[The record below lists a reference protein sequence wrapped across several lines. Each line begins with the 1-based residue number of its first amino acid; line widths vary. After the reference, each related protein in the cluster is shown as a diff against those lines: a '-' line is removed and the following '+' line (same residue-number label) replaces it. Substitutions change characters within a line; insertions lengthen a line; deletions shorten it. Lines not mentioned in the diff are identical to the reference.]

1 MVSYNIVMLQSFD
14 DLCGFSLHMVVTQE
28 LPKEDL
34 YAPPLNIRIFD
45 KRNFGFT
52 QYMPLVG
59 IHIIKSIKDFRV
71 DPDLSVEQEAADQ
84 GREEKGNLASSSCM
98 MLKVLLSSSY

>member
-1 MVSYNIVMLQSFD
+1 MVSYSIVMLQSFD
-14 DLCGFSLHMVVTQE
+14 DLCGFSLQLHMVVTQE

-59 IHIIKSIKDFRV
+59 IHIIKSLKDFRV

-84 GREEKGNLASSSCM
+84 GGEDLEKGGPSI
-98 MLKVLLSSSY
+98 

>member
-1 MVSYNIVMLQSFD
+1 MVSYTVMLQSCNAFIN
-14 DLCGFSLHMVVTQE
+14 FVTSPCTWSQK

-45 KRNFGFT
+45 KKNFGFI

-59 IHIIKSIKDFRV
+59 IHVIKSLKDFRV
-71 DPDLSVEQEAADQ
+71 DPDLSVEQEAADHDQ
-84 GREEKGNLASSSCM
+84 GGEKKGGP
-98 MLKVLLSSSY
+98 

>member
-1 MVSYNIVMLQSFD
+1 M
-14 DLCGFSLHMVVTQE
+14 VTQK

-59 IHIIKSIKDFRV
+59 IHIIKSLKDFRV
-71 DPDLSVEQEAADQ
+71 DPDLSVEHLPVEQEAADQ
-84 GREEKGNLASSSCM
+84 GGEEKGNLASSSCM
-98 MLKVLLSSSY
+98 LHGVKSAP